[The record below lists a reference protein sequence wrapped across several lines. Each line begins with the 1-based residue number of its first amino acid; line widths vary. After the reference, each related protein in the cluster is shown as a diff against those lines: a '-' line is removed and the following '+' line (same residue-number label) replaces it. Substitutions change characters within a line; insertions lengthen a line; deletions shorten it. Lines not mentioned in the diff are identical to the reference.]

1 MHAHDGLEVD
11 HRARFRARVQAVQR
25 DAGAHHIE
33 VHVGIA
39 DGCSRVGGMDDAG
52 VDAGHAHALDSLE
65 EALRLYVKVQ
75 RLGRI
80 GRGEVG
86 ERAHQVERAV
96 EAHLRQELHH
106 LVVAHAD
113 AVHARVHG
121 QVVRRA
127 DAEGVGRL
135 GVADGE
141 VGRVDARHDLV
152 GQQQG
157 NGLVRGL
164 REHEDGRI
172 HQCLAQLDGLVDR
185 GHAQIL
191 GTGVQ
196 RRLRAAH
203 RTVPVAVGL
212 HHGHD
217 AHAGSHVALEG
228 RHVVAQGVQIDL
240 RPGPA
245 TVGVGDEAQLVGV
258 EARRA
263 RVGPRMVARILER
276 PLRAPLVA
284 SRDARE
290 RRAAACGVASHR
302 RVPHA
307 GAGRLEAR
315 LAVREPGES
324 VR

>member
-1 MHAHDGLEVD
+1 MAS
-11 HRARFRARVQAVQR
+11 RKRFVC
-25 DAGAHHIE
+25 IWK
-33 VHVGIA
+33 
-39 DGCSRVGGMDDAG
+39 S
-52 VDAGHAHALDSLE
+52 S
-65 EALRLYVKVQ
+65 
-75 RLGRI
+75 
-80 GRGEVG
+80 EVG
-86 ERAHQVERAV
+86 ERAHEVERAV
-96 EAHLRQELHH
+96 EAHLREELHH

-157 NGLVRGL
+157 DGLVGRL
-164 REHEDGRI
+164 RQHEDGRV
-172 HQCLAQLDGLVDR
+172 HQRLAQLDGLVDR
-185 GHAQIL
+185 GHAQVL
-191 GTGVQ
+191 GAGVQ

-203 RTVPVAVGL
+203 RPMPVAVGL

-217 AHAGSHVALEG
+217 AHAGAHVALEG
-228 RHVVAQGVQIDL
+228 RHVVAQGVQVDL

-245 TVGVGDEAQLVGV
+245 AVGVGDEAQLVGV

-263 RVGPRMVARILER
+263 RVGPRVVARVLER

-284 SRDARE
+284 GRDARE
-290 RRAAACGVASHR
+290 RRAAARGVAPHR

-315 LAVREPGES
+315 LAVCEPGES